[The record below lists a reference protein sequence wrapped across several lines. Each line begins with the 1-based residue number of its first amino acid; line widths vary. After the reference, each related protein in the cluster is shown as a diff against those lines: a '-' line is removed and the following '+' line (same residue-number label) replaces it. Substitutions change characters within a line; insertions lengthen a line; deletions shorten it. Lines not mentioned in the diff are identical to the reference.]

1 MTDVDPTEFGRLQAH
16 VSELREHKDRTIG
29 TLERIDK
36 SLQAIEV
43 QLAEARG
50 GWKTLLLVGGAAGAI
65 GSGLTTFAVWFSQ
78 AWPK

>member
-1 MTDVDPTEFGRLQAH
+1 MTDVDPTEFGRLQAQ
-16 VSELREHKDRTIG
+16 VLELREHKDRTIE

-50 GWKTLLLVGGAAGAI
+50 GWRTLFLVGGAAGAL
-65 GSGLTTFAVWFSQ
+65 GSGLTKAALWFAQ
-78 AWPK
+78 AGPK